1 MRSAAALA
9 FLAMTLQLPLAAA
22 MQAPMQP
29 PRQTPRLT
37 EAAANPVPSTPAAR
51 RIRADVAFLADD
63 LLEGRE
69 AGQRGHELAARYVT
83 ARMID
88 LGLKPGVGTAYEQR
102 VRFQSRSIRRDDKSF
117 IALGDDRLPHGRDIL
132 VNDASD
138 PATTAQMVFVGYGLE
153 DARYKLADY
162 AGLDVR
168 GKIVVALAG
177 FPTGLPADV
186 SAHINNRKAVIAA
199 LHGAIGLVVVDT
211 PTRQRVSPWA
221 TRVSRAH
228 SRSLAWL
235 NPDGT
240 PHSNA
245 PGIKASATMND
256 AAAARL
262 FAGEP
267 RDWAAILAAIAD
279 TAARPRGF
287 ALGRPMTIAASVET
301 SPATSPN
308 IVGLIPGR
316 DPRLSREV
324 VVLSAHLDHLGLS
337 DSGPDLVFNGALDN
351 ATGIAVLLEV
361 ARALKVGPP
370 PRRTIAIVAL
380 TAEEKGLLGSDYLA
394 TFPPF
399 GARRMVANVN
409 IDMPVLLGRFTGVL
423 AFGAEHSSV
432 GDAVARAARS
442 QGLAMVADP
451 TPEQA
456 YFTRSD
462 QYSFVKA
469 GIPAVKL
476 NPQFDADGAAR
487 EAAFRRDDYHQRS
500 DSIAL
505 PIRWDEADRFAR
517 LNLAIARDLADA
529 PTPSA
534 WKPGS
539 YFRPGFR

>member
-1 MRSAAALA
+1 MRLAAPLAVIALCFQTPLLAAMQSAAA
-9 FLAMTLQLPLAAA
+9 T
-22 MQAPMQP
+22 
-29 PRQTPRLT
+29 
-37 EAAANPVPSTPAAR
+37 NPVPTTPAAK

-88 LGLKPGVGTAYEQR
+88 LGLQPGVGSGYEQR
-102 VRFQSRSIRRDDKSF
+102 VGFLSRSVRRDDKSF
-117 IALGDDRLPHGRDIL
+117 VTIGSERLAHGGDIL
-132 VNDASD
+132 VGAASE
-138 PATTAQMVFVGYGLE
+138 PTTAQAVFVGYGLE
-153 DARYKLADY
+153 DARFKLADY

-186 SAHINNRKAVIAA
+186 SAHLNNRKAAIAA
-199 LHGAIGLVVVDT
+199 SHGAIGMIVVDT
-211 PTRQRVSPWA
+211 PTRARVSPWA
-221 TRVSRAH
+221 NRVSQAH
-228 SRSLAWL
+228 NRTLAWL
-235 NPDGT
+235 KPDGT

-245 PGIKASATMND
+245 PGIKASATLND
-256 AAAARL
+256 TAAARL
-262 FAGEP
+262 LAGAP
-267 RDWAAILAAIAD
+267 QNWTAIKAAIAD

-287 ALGRPMTIAASVET
+287 ALGRQMTIAASVEA

-316 DPRLSREV
+316 DPRLAREV

-337 DSGPDLVFNGALDN
+337 DSGPDRIFNGALDN

-361 ARALKVGPP
+361 ARALKAGPP

-394 TFPPF
+394 NYPPF
-399 GARRMVANVN
+399 GARRIVANVN
-409 IDMPVLLGRFTGVL
+409 IDMPVLLGKFTGVL
-423 AFGAEHSSV
+423 AFGAEHSNV
-432 GDAVARAARS
+432 GDAVTRAARS
-442 QGLAMVADP
+442 MGLAMVADP

-487 EAAFRRDDYHQRS
+487 DTAFRSKDYHKPS

-517 LNLAIARDLADA
+517 LNFAIARDLANA
-529 PTPSA
+529 PATPA
-534 WKPGS
+534 WKPDS
-539 YFRPGFR
+539 YFRPKGR

>member
-1 MRSAAALA
+1 MRLVVPSVILALC
-9 FLAMTLQLPLAAA
+9 LQSPLPAA
-22 MQAPMQP
+22 MQPPMQ
-29 PRQTPRLT
+29 T
-37 EAAANPVPSTPAAR
+37 AAMANPVPTNPAAK

-69 AGQRGHELAARYVT
+69 AGQRGHELAALYVT

-88 LGLKPGVGTAYEQR
+88 LGLDPGVGPAYEQR
-102 VRFQSRSIRRDDKSF
+102 VRFLSRLVRRDNKSF
-117 IALGDDRLPHGRDIL
+117 IAIGGERLPHGRDIL
-132 VNDASD
+132 VNAASE
-138 PATTAQMVFVGYGLE
+138 PATTAQAVFVGYGLE
-153 DARYKLADY
+153 DAPFKLADY

-186 SAHINNRKAVIAA
+186 SAHLNNRKAAIAA
-199 LHGAIGLVVVDT
+199 SHGAIGMIVVDT
-211 PTRQRVSPWA
+211 PTRQRGSPWA
-221 TRVSRAH
+221 NRVAQPYN
-228 SRSLAWL
+228 RSLAWL
-235 NPDGT
+235 RPDGT
-240 PHSNA
+240 PHRPDGTPHRNA
-245 PGIKASATMND
+245 PGIRASALMND

-262 FAGEP
+262 FAGAP
-267 RDWAAILAAIAD
+267 RDWSAIKAAIAD

-287 ALGRPMTIAASVET
+287 ALGSPVTIAASVEASST
-301 SPATSPN
+301 TSPN
-308 IVGLIPGR
+308 IIGLIPGR
-316 DPRLSREV
+316 DPRHAREV

-337 DSGPDLVFNGALDN
+337 DSGPDRVFNGALDN

-361 ARALKVGPP
+361 ARALKAGPP

-394 TFPPF
+394 NFPPF
-399 GARRMVANVN
+399 GARRIVANVN

-423 AFGAEHSSV
+423 AFGAEHSNV
-432 GDAVARAARS
+432 GDAVARAARAM
-442 QGLAMVADP
+442 GLAMVPDP

-487 EAAFRRDDYHQRS
+487 EATFRRTDYHHQS

-505 PIRWDEADRFAR
+505 PIRWDEAGRFAR
-517 LNLAIARDLADA
+517 LNFAIARDLADA
-529 PTPSA
+529 PATPA
-534 WKPGS
+534 WKPDS
-539 YFRPGFR
+539 YFRPKAR

>member
-1 MRSAAALA
+1 MRLAVSLAALFA
-9 FLAMTLQLPLAAA
+9 LCLQSPLQAA
-22 MQAPMQP
+22 MQVVATNPAP
-29 PRQTPRLT
+29 T
-37 EAAANPVPSTPAAR
+37 TPAAK

-69 AGQRGHELAARYVT
+69 AGQRGHELAAKYVT

-88 LGLKPGVGTAYEQR
+88 LGLEPGVGPAYEQR
-102 VRFQSRSIRRDDKSF
+102 VRFLSRSVRRDDKSF
-117 IALGDDRLPHGRDIL
+117 VAIGTERLPHGRDIL
-132 VNDASD
+132 VTASSE
-138 PATTAQMVFVGYGLE
+138 PATTAQAVFVGYGLE
-153 DARYKLADY
+153 DARFRLADY
-162 AGLDVR
+162 AGLDVS
-168 GKIVVALAG
+168 GKIAVVLAG

-186 SAHINNRKAVIAA
+186 AAHLNNRKAAIAA
-199 LHGAIGLVVVDT
+199 SHGAIGMIVVDT
-211 PTRQRVSPWA
+211 PTRARVSPWVN
-221 TRVSRAH
+221 RLSQAH
-228 SRSLAWL
+228 NRSLAWL

-245 PGIKASATMND
+245 PGIKASATLND

-262 FAGEP
+262 FAGTP
-267 RDWAAILAAIAD
+267 RDWAAIKAAIAD
-279 TAARPRGF
+279 TGSRPRGF
-287 ALGRPMTIAASVET
+287 ALGRPVTIAASVEA
-301 SPATSPN
+301 SPTTSPN

-316 DPRLSREV
+316 DPLLSREV
-324 VVLSAHLDHLGLS
+324 IVLSAHLDHLGLS
-337 DSGPDLVFNGALDN
+337 DSGPDRVFNGALDN

-361 ARALKVGPP
+361 ARALKAGPP

-394 TFPPF
+394 NFPPF
-399 GARRMVANVN
+399 GARRIVANVN
-409 IDMPVLLGRFTGVL
+409 IDMPVLLGKFTGVL
-423 AFGAEHSSV
+423 AFGAEHSDV

-442 QGLAMVADP
+442 MGLAMVPDP

-487 EAAFRRDDYHQRS
+487 DTAFRSKDYHKQS

-517 LNLAIARDLADA
+517 LNFAIARDLANA
-529 PTPSA
+529 PATPA
-534 WKPGS
+534 WKPDS
-539 YFRPGFR
+539 YFRPKAR